1 MRRQIMDR
9 DDWVT
14 IKTTI
19 FMPLGKLIGYWY
31 CIDELQAK
39 LNEKAGEVSATLLD
53 SSEERNI
60 LAGFLST
67 DIGLRREL
75 DNVKGRIVS
84 LFSNYLM
91 NVVAPMICS
100 EPVKDPSQI
109 LIQLVSLMRQH
120 GDTVTAGGGFD
131 TFISKHY
138 SVELPTNSLGT
149 IPEYD

>member
-1 MRRQIMDR
+1 MDR
-9 DDWVT
+9 DDWIT
-14 IKTTI
+14 IKSTI

-31 CIDELQAK
+31 CIDEFQAK
-39 LNEKAGEVSATLLD
+39 LNERAGEVSATLLD

-60 LAGFLST
+60 LAGFLSI
-67 DIGLRREL
+67 DIGLRKEL
-75 DNVKGRIVS
+75 DNIKNHIIS

-100 EPVKDPSQI
+100 ESVKDPSQV

-120 GDTVTAGGGFD
+120 EDTVTAGGGFD
-131 TFISKHY
+131 TFVSKHY
-138 SVELPTNSLGT
+138 SVELPTDSLGT